1 MENNKPVFAAFNPPQ
16 LLFPSINYPNMQRFF
31 PTAFFSILIGTLL
44 VSQSIFAFGD
54 TTFKSVASTNA
65 KVSLIGK
72 PLTVSNVIF
81 PALFED
87 EAEESLAYIEKF
99 SVNRR
104 AYLMRTY
111 ARSKKFFPKAHV
123 ILKKY
128 NVPTEYAVLLA
139 LESAFNPNAVSKAG
153 AVGYWQIMDDV
164 AREYGMRIIEDQ
176 HKLKA
181 KPKATAKST
190 AAAKSTI
197 KKKPSVDDR
206 KNFSV
211 STHTAAKY
219 LKARMRNLD
228 NNWLLI
234 AASYNWGVGN
244 IWNAMERSGKSHPTF
259 WDIKD
264 QLPAETRA
272 YVMNFIALNVIFK
285 NYEKFLNNSLF
296 LKEEKQNKQLLEAE
310 KDAVAI
316 GR

>member
-1 MENNKPVFAAFNPPQ
+1 MHKSFVAGVLSFLAF
-16 LLFPSINYPNMQRFF
+16 
-31 PTAFFSILIGTLL
+31 TLL
-44 VSQSIFAFGD
+44 SSQPVHALGD
-54 TTFKSVASTNA
+54 TTYKNSTA
-65 KVSLIGK
+65 ALTKPADPVKPVSTTNI
-72 PLTVSNVIF
+72 IF
-81 PALFED
+81 PALLEKD
-87 EAEESLAYIEKF
+87 AEECLAYVEKF

-111 ARSKKFFPKAHV
+111 ARSKKFFPKAHA

-128 NVPTEYAVLLA
+128 NVPSEFAVLLA

-164 AREYGMRIIEDQ
+164 AKEYGLRIIEDQ
-176 HKLKA
+176 HIKKKA
-181 KPKATAKST
+181 APVKKGK
-190 AAAKSTI
+190 AAAK
-197 KKKPSVDDR
+197 KKTPVDDR
-206 KNFSV
+206 KNFAI

-244 IWNAMERSGKSHPTF
+244 VWNAIERSGKKNPTF
-259 WDIKD
+259 WDIRD
-264 QLPAETRA
+264 QLPSETKA

-296 LKEEKQNKQLLEAE
+296 DKKEKQQPGLHKAE
-310 KDAVAI
+310 KDGTVAML
-316 GR
+316 

>member
-1 MENNKPVFAAFNPPQ
+1 MQKPFVAGISLS
-16 LLFPSINYPNMQRFF
+16 LL
-31 PTAFFSILIGTLL
+31 ILLSAGSVHAL
-44 VSQSIFAFGD
+44 GD
-54 TTFKSVASTNA
+54 TTYKHSSVAAVKPADPIKPSITTN
-65 KVSLIGK
+65 V
-72 PLTVSNVIF
+72 VF
-81 PALFED
+81 PALFEK
-87 EAEESLAYIEKF
+87 EADESLAYIEKF

-111 ARSKKFFPKAHV
+111 TKSKKFFPKAHT

-128 NVPTEYAVLLA
+128 NVPAEFAVLLA
-139 LESAFNPNAVSKAG
+139 LESAFNGNAVSKAG

-164 AREYGMRIIEDQ
+164 AKEYGLKIVEDQ
-176 HKLKA
+176 HIKRKPVVA
-181 KPKATAKST
+181 KKGK
-190 AAAKSTI
+190 AAASVA

-206 KNFSV
+206 KNFAV

-244 IWNAMERSGKSHPTF
+244 VWNAMERSGKKNPSF

-264 QLPAETRA
+264 QLPAETEA

-285 NYEKFLNNSLF
+285 NYEKFLDNSLF
-296 LKEEKQNKQLLEAE
+296 VKPVKESKDLPKAE
-310 KDAVAI
+310 KDVIVAAK
-316 GR
+316 

>member
-1 MENNKPVFAAFNPPQ
+1 MQVCRFKNLINSLV
-16 LLFPSINYPNMQRFF
+16 LSIFV
-31 PTAFFSILIGTLL
+31 TS
-44 VSQSIFAFGD
+44 SSFAFGD
-54 TTFKSVASTNA
+54 TTYKSLASAAIKLPATSP
-65 KVSLIGK
+65 VS
-72 PLTVSNVIF
+72 TNVIF
-81 PALFED
+81 PALFEK
-87 EAEESLAYIEKF
+87 EAAECIPYIEKF
-99 SVNRR
+99 SLNRR

-111 ARSKKFFPKAHV
+111 AKGKKFFPKAHV

-164 AREYGMRIIEDQ
+164 AKEYGLRIVEDQ
-176 HKLKA
+176 HKKTPAAKLKTPKTA
-181 KPKATAKST
+181 AKATT
-190 AAAKSTI
+190 
-197 KKKPSVDDR
+197 KKKPALDDR

-244 IWNAMERSGKSHPTF
+244 VWNAMERSGKKNPSF

-272 YVMNFIALNVIFK
+272 YVMNFITLNVIFK
-285 NYEKFLNNSLF
+285 NYDKFLNNSLF
-296 LKEEKQNKQLLEAE
+296 DKGEKANENLLKAE
-310 KDAVAI
+310 KDAVATA
-316 GR
+316 R

>member
-1 MENNKPVFAAFNPPQ
+1 MQKQ
-16 LLFPSINYPNMQRFF
+16 LLAGITSLF
-31 PTAFFSILIGTLL
+31 LL
-44 VSQSIFAFGD
+44 TVLATQPVHALGD
-54 TTFKSVASTNA
+54 TTNKNVKPAAA
-65 KVSLIGK
+65 KLPAK
-72 PLTVSNVIF
+72 SNVVF
-81 PALFED
+81 PELLENESD
-87 EAEESLAYIEKF
+87 ECLAYIEKF

-111 ARSKKFFPKAHV
+111 TKSKKFFPKAHA

-128 NVPTEYAVLLA
+128 NVPAEFAVLLA

-164 AREYGMRIIEDQ
+164 AKEYGLHIVEDQ
-176 HKLKA
+176 HK
-181 KPKATAKST
+181 
-190 AAAKSTI
+190 
-197 KKKPSVDDR
+197 KKKPEPAAKKGKAAKAPVKKKTVADDR

-244 IWNAMERSGKSHPTF
+244 VWNAIEKSGKKTPSF

-264 QLPAETRA
+264 QLPSETRA

-285 NYEKFLNNSLF
+285 NYEKFLDNSLVF
-296 LKEEKQNKQLLEAE
+296 KTPKEETDLPKAE
-310 KDAVAI
+310 KDASVVT
-316 GR
+316 R